1 MTTIPP
7 EQIIETMQQHPLL
20 DESTEYGYGTAGFR
34 FKVEHMDGIMLR
46 VGIASAI
53 LQYELFQNTK
63 TNTNTNQ
70 QPQQDMG
77 VMITA
82 SHNDESY
89 NGVKLSNPDGSMIP
103 PHLEET
109 LVAIVNQRDLDLFQN
124 THLKGFDFRS
134 TAKFHVGYDT
144 RSHSERLTSL
154 FIKGAQAMGVTVINH
169 GVLTTPMLHH
179 IVLHSNAKAYLPASI
194 PPCPSRAGYCQ
205 AMGSAYLELCNVVAP
220 CAITGDRST
229 PLLVDCACGVGY
241 KAVQEVL
248 SEITIRGNLTTC
260 KPFLVPCNEPGE
272 GPLNTN
278 CGSEHVQKQLKPP
291 TWYSKTG
298 QDAAKSYCCSV
309 DGDADR
315 IVFFAASSSN
325 ELGSLL
331 DGDKIAVLIG
341 KFFQAELS
349 KAYGGNPKL
358 PKVSMGVVQTAYANG
373 ASTQYLEKNLKV
385 PVVITK
391 TGVKH
396 LHHAALEFDIGI
408 YFEANGHGTVVF
420 SQAYHEFASQAKS
433 ICPALEILPRLIN
446 PAVGDAVS
454 DLLLVDALLQHFE
467 WTVQDW
473 ATKLYTDLP
482 SRQLKVQVKDRSV
495 VQCND
500 NETKCLQPTTLQP
513 ALDQLM
519 SDIPGSR
526 TFCRAS
532 GTENVVRVY
541 AEAPTREQADKMAT
555 IAAGLVHTHCGGV
568 GPKSAILFF
577 KK

>member
-1 MTTIPP
+1 MTISPEHIIATIQ
-7 EQIIETMQQHPLL
+7 EHPFL

-34 FKVEHMDGIMLR
+34 FKVDHMDAIMLR

-53 LQYELFQNTK
+53 LQWQLFQKKNR
-63 TNTNTNQ
+63 Q
-70 QPQQDMG
+70 QQDMG

-103 PHLEET
+103 PDLEAT
-109 LVAIVNQRDLDLFQN
+109 LVDIVNERDMQAFRLK
-124 THLKGFDFRS
+124 HLHKFDFQSSAR
-134 TAKFHVGYDT
+134 FHVGYDT
-144 RSHSERLTSL
+144 RSHSARLTSL
-154 FIKGAQAMGVTVINH
+154 FIKGAQAMGVTVLNH

-179 IVLHSNAKAYLPASI
+179 IVLHSNAQAYLPSSI
-194 PPCPSRAGYCQ
+194 PPCPSRAGYCA
-205 AMGSAYLELCNVVAP
+205 AMGSAYLELCQ
-220 CAITGDRST
+220 AITSTAEVRSLS
-229 PLLVDCACGVGY
+229 PLLIDCACGVGFQ
-241 KAVQEVL
+241 AVQEVFE
-248 SEITIRGNLTTC
+248 EITVRGNLTHM
-260 KPFLVPCNEPGE
+260 KPFLIACNAPGE

-278 CGSEHVQKQLKPP
+278 CGSEHVQKQLQAP
-291 TWYSKTG
+291 TWYSKVG
-298 QDAAKSYCCSV
+298 ESADKSYCCSV

-315 IVFFAASSSN
+315 IVFFASSSN
-325 ELGSLL
+325 SDLTLL

-341 KFFQAELS
+341 KFFQAQLA
-349 KAYGGNPKL
+349 KAYGANPNL

-373 ASTQYLEKNLKV
+373 ASTQYLEKNLQV

-420 SQAYHEFASQAKS
+420 SRAYHEFAKQAKLA
-433 ICPALEILPRLIN
+433 CPALEILPRLIN

-454 DLLLVDALLQHFE
+454 DLLLVDALLQHLD
-467 WTVQDW
+467 WTINDW
-473 ATKLYTDLP
+473 AEKLYTDLP
-482 SRQLKVQVKDRSV
+482 SRQLKVSVKDRSV
-495 VQCND
+495 VKCND
-500 NETKCLQPTTLQP
+500 NETKCLQPTSLQP

-519 SDIPGSR
+519 NDIDGSR

-541 AEAPTREQADKMAT
+541 AEAPTRALADKMAT
-555 IAAGLVHTHCGGV
+555 LAAGLVHEHCGGV
-568 GPKSAILFF
+568 GPKSAI
-577 KK
+577 